1 MKNRIFK
8 TMALST
14 IIAILITTLAL
25 SVYISNSYLTET
37 KTIIKHEAI
46 QLKQLL
52 ENDPNYLDNELI
64 TEARITLIDAN
75 GYVLYDSNTKDLENH
90 LDRPEIKDAIIYG
103 YGESLRKSDTYN
115 KNMYYYA
122 VKLNNGE
129 ILRLSSYS
137 NSFMGIFIPT
147 LTNSLFIMAILIILC
162 LLLANYQ
169 AKEIVKPINNLN
181 LANPQKE
188 DTYEELAPLVDN
200 LNLHNQMRK
209 EFSANVSHEL
219 KTPLTSISGYAEI
232 MANGIAKEED
242 NKLFAQKIYDESQNL
257 INKINDIIKISKL
270 DENRI
275 DLEYQRINYSQL
287 INNCINKLEKFIEDK
302 HIKVNFTSKEIYGFA
317 IVYVMEDIIYNL
329 IQNAIK
335 YNKNDGTVSI
345 YLSETE
351 QDVRIS
357 VKDTGIGIPKED
369 QNRIFERFYRVDKSH
384 SKEIGGTGLGLS
396 IVKHGVIFLGGSI
409 SVDSEEGM
417 GTEMIVTLP
426 RGMKKNEAE
435 MCEKT
440 KKMEK

>member
-162 LLLANYQ
+162 ILLANYQ

-335 YNKNDGTVSI
+335 YNKNNGKVDI
-345 YLSETE
+345 DIK
-351 QDVRIS
+351 QDRKNVIITIA
-357 VKDTGIGIPKED
+357 DTGIGISD
-369 QNRIFERFYRVDKSH
+369 MDIDRIYERFFRSDRSH
-384 SKEIGGTGLGLS
+384 SSNIEGSGLGLA
-396 IVKHGVIFLGGSI
+396 IVKHGVNLHNGTITCDSKLNVGTTFTLSI
-409 SVDSEEGM
+409 PKEHK
-417 GTEMIVTLP
+417 
-426 RGMKKNEAE
+426 R
-435 MCEKT
+435 
-440 KKMEK
+440 

>member
-257 INKINDIIKISKL
+257 INKINDLIKISKL
-270 DENRI
+270 DETRI

-335 YNKNDGTVSI
+335 YNKNNGKVDI
-345 YLSETE
+345 DIK
-351 QDVRIS
+351 QDRKNVIITIA
-357 VKDTGIGIPKED
+357 DTGIGISD
-369 QNRIFERFYRVDKSH
+369 MDIDRIYERFFRSDRSH
-384 SKEIGGTGLGLS
+384 SSNIEGSGLGLS
-396 IVKHGVIFLGGSI
+396 IVKHGINLHNGTITCDSKLNVGTTFTLSI
-409 SVDSEEGM
+409 PKERK
-417 GTEMIVTLP
+417 
-426 RGMKKNEAE
+426 RGCKEIDF
-435 MCEKT
+435 
-440 KKMEK
+440 

>member
-25 SVYISNSYLTET
+25 SVYISNSHLTET

-335 YNKNDGTVSI
+335 YNKNNGKVDI
-345 YLSETE
+345 DIK
-351 QDVRIS
+351 QDRKNVIITIA
-357 VKDTGIGIPKED
+357 DTGIGISD
-369 QNRIFERFYRVDKSH
+369 MDIDRIYERFFRSDRSH
-384 SKEIGGTGLGLS
+384 SSNIEGSGLGLA
-396 IVKHGVIFLGGSI
+396 IVKHGINLHNGTITCDSKLNVGTTFTLSI
-409 SVDSEEGM
+409 PKE
-417 GTEMIVTLP
+417 
-426 RGMKKNEAE
+426 RKR
-435 MCEKT
+435 
-440 KKMEK
+440 

>member
-317 IVYVMEDIIYNL
+317 IVYVME
-329 IQNAIK
+329 
-335 YNKNDGTVSI
+335 
-345 YLSETE
+345 
-351 QDVRIS
+351 
-357 VKDTGIGIPKED
+357 
-369 QNRIFERFYRVDKSH
+369 
-384 SKEIGGTGLGLS
+384 
-396 IVKHGVIFLGGSI
+396 
-409 SVDSEEGM
+409 
-417 GTEMIVTLP
+417 
-426 RGMKKNEAE
+426 
-435 MCEKT
+435 
-440 KKMEK
+440 

>member
-232 MANGIAKEED
+232 MAKGIAKEED

-335 YNKNDGTVSI
+335 YNKNNGKVDI
-345 YLSETE
+345 DIK
-351 QDVRIS
+351 QDRKNVIITIA
-357 VKDTGIGIPKED
+357 DTGIGISD
-369 QNRIFERFYRVDKSH
+369 MDIDRIYERFFRSDRSH
-384 SKEIGGTGLGLS
+384 SSNIEGSGLGLA
-396 IVKHGVIFLGGSI
+396 IVKHGINLHNGTITCDSKLNVGTTFTLSI
-409 SVDSEEGM
+409 PKE
-417 GTEMIVTLP
+417 
-426 RGMKKNEAE
+426 RKR
-435 MCEKT
+435 
-440 KKMEK
+440 

>member
-8 TMALST
+8 TIALST

-335 YNKNDGTVSI
+335 YNKNNGKVDI
-345 YLSETE
+345 DIK
-351 QDVRIS
+351 QDRKNVIITIA
-357 VKDTGIGIPKED
+357 DTGIGISD
-369 QNRIFERFYRVDKSH
+369 MDIDRIYERFFRSDRSH
-384 SKEIGGTGLGLS
+384 SSNIEGSGLGLA
-396 IVKHGVIFLGGSI
+396 IVKHGINLHNGTITCDSKLNVGTTFTLSI
-409 SVDSEEGM
+409 PKE
-417 GTEMIVTLP
+417 
-426 RGMKKNEAE
+426 RKR
-435 MCEKT
+435 
-440 KKMEK
+440 

>member
-219 KTPLTSISGYAEI
+219 KTPLISISGYAEI

-335 YNKNDGTVSI
+335 YNKNNGKVDI
-345 YLSETE
+345 DIK
-351 QDVRIS
+351 QDRKNVIITIA
-357 VKDTGIGIPKED
+357 DTGIGISD
-369 QNRIFERFYRVDKSH
+369 MDIDRIYERFFRSDRSH
-384 SKEIGGTGLGLS
+384 SSNIEGSGLGLA
-396 IVKHGVIFLGGSI
+396 IVKHGINLHNGTITCDSKLNVVTTFTLSI
-409 SVDSEEGM
+409 PKE
-417 GTEMIVTLP
+417 
-426 RGMKKNEAE
+426 RKR
-435 MCEKT
+435 
-440 KKMEK
+440 

>member
-242 NKLFAQKIYDESQNL
+242 NKLFAQKIYDESHNL

-335 YNKNDGTVSI
+335 YNKNNGKVDI
-345 YLSETE
+345 DIK
-351 QDVRIS
+351 QDRKNVIITIA
-357 VKDTGIGIPKED
+357 DTGIGISD
-369 QNRIFERFYRVDKSH
+369 MDIDRIYERFFRSDRSH
-384 SKEIGGTGLGLS
+384 SSNIEGSGLGLA
-396 IVKHGVIFLGGSI
+396 IVKHGINLHNGTITCDSKLNVGTTFTLSI
-409 SVDSEEGM
+409 PKE
-417 GTEMIVTLP
+417 
-426 RGMKKNEAE
+426 RKR
-435 MCEKT
+435 
-440 KKMEK
+440 

>member
-181 LANPQKE
+181 LANPQIY
-188 DTYEELAPLVDN
+188 DTYED
-200 LNLHNQMRK
+200 
-209 EFSANVSHEL
+209 
-219 KTPLTSISGYAEI
+219 
-232 MANGIAKEED
+232 
-242 NKLFAQKIYDESQNL
+242 
-257 INKINDIIKISKL
+257 
-270 DENRI
+270 
-275 DLEYQRINYSQL
+275 
-287 INNCINKLEKFIEDK
+287 
-302 HIKVNFTSKEIYGFA
+302 
-317 IVYVMEDIIYNL
+317 
-329 IQNAIK
+329 
-335 YNKNDGTVSI
+335 
-345 YLSETE
+345 
-351 QDVRIS
+351 
-357 VKDTGIGIPKED
+357 
-369 QNRIFERFYRVDKSH
+369 
-384 SKEIGGTGLGLS
+384 
-396 IVKHGVIFLGGSI
+396 
-409 SVDSEEGM
+409 
-417 GTEMIVTLP
+417 
-426 RGMKKNEAE
+426 
-435 MCEKT
+435 
-440 KKMEK
+440 

>member
-209 EFSANVSHEL
+209 EFSANVSQEL

-335 YNKNDGTVSI
+335 YNKNNGKVDI
-345 YLSETE
+345 DIK
-351 QDVRIS
+351 QDRKNVIITIA
-357 VKDTGIGIPKED
+357 DTGIGISD
-369 QNRIFERFYRVDKSH
+369 MDIDRIYERFFRSDRSH
-384 SKEIGGTGLGLS
+384 SSNIEGSGLGLA
-396 IVKHGVIFLGGSI
+396 IVKHGINLHNGTITCDSKLNVGTTFTLSI
-409 SVDSEEGM
+409 PKE
-417 GTEMIVTLP
+417 
-426 RGMKKNEAE
+426 RKR
-435 MCEKT
+435 
-440 KKMEK
+440 

>member
-335 YNKNDGTVSI
+335 YNKNNGKVDI
-345 YLSETE
+345 DIK
-351 QDVRIS
+351 QDRKNVIITIA
-357 VKDTGIGIPKED
+357 DTGIGISD
-369 QNRIFERFYRVDKSH
+369 MDIDRIYERFFRSDRSH
-384 SKEIGGTGLGLS
+384 SSNIEGSGLGLA
-396 IVKHGVIFLGGSI
+396 IVKHGVNLHNGTITCDSKLNVGTTFTLSI
-409 SVDSEEGM
+409 PKE
-417 GTEMIVTLP
+417 
-426 RGMKKNEAE
+426 RKR
-435 MCEKT
+435 
-440 KKMEK
+440 

>member
-122 VKLNNGE
+122 VKLKNGE

-147 LTNSLFIMAILIILC
+147 LTNSLFIMAILIVLC

-169 AKEIVKPINNLN
+169 AKAIVKPINNLN

-335 YNKNDGTVSI
+335 YNKNNGKVDI
-345 YLSETE
+345 DIK
-351 QDVRIS
+351 QDRKNVIITIA
-357 VKDTGIGIPKED
+357 DTGIGISD
-369 QNRIFERFYRVDKSH
+369 MDIDRIYERFFRSDRSH
-384 SKEIGGTGLGLS
+384 SSNIEGSGLGLA
-396 IVKHGVIFLGGSI
+396 IVKHGINLHNGTITCDSKLNVGTTFTLSI
-409 SVDSEEGM
+409 PKE
-417 GTEMIVTLP
+417 
-426 RGMKKNEAE
+426 RKR
-435 MCEKT
+435 
-440 KKMEK
+440 

>member
-335 YNKNDGTVSI
+335 YNKNNGKVDI
-345 YLSETE
+345 DIK
-351 QDVRIS
+351 QDRKNVIITIA
-357 VKDTGIGIPKED
+357 DTGIGISD
-369 QNRIFERFYRVDKSH
+369 MDIDRIYERFFRSDRSH
-384 SKEIGGTGLGLS
+384 SSNIEGSGLGLA
-396 IVKHGVIFLGGSI
+396 IVKHGINLHNGTITCDSKLNVGTTFTLSI
-409 SVDSEEGM
+409 PKERK
-417 GTEMIVTLP
+417 
-426 RGMKKNEAE
+426 RGCKEIDF
-435 MCEKT
+435 
-440 KKMEK
+440 

>member
-287 INNCINKLEKFIEDK
+287 INNCINKLEKFI
-302 HIKVNFTSKEIYGFA
+302 
-317 IVYVMEDIIYNL
+317 
-329 IQNAIK
+329 
-335 YNKNDGTVSI
+335 
-345 YLSETE
+345 
-351 QDVRIS
+351 
-357 VKDTGIGIPKED
+357 
-369 QNRIFERFYRVDKSH
+369 
-384 SKEIGGTGLGLS
+384 
-396 IVKHGVIFLGGSI
+396 
-409 SVDSEEGM
+409 
-417 GTEMIVTLP
+417 
-426 RGMKKNEAE
+426 
-435 MCEKT
+435 
-440 KKMEK
+440 

>member
-1 MKNRIFK
+1 
-8 TMALST
+8 
-14 IIAILITTLAL
+14 
-25 SVYISNSYLTET
+25 
-37 KTIIKHEAI
+37 
-46 QLKQLL
+46 
-52 ENDPNYLDNELI
+52 
-64 TEARITLIDAN
+64 
-75 GYVLYDSNTKDLENH
+75 
-90 LDRPEIKDAIIYG
+90 
-103 YGESLRKSDTYN
+103 
-115 KNMYYYA
+115 MYYYA

-162 LLLANYQ
+162 LLLAKYQ

-335 YNKNDGTVSI
+335 YNKNNGKVDI
-345 YLSETE
+345 DIK
-351 QDVRIS
+351 QDRKNVIITIA
-357 VKDTGIGIPKED
+357 DTGIGISD
-369 QNRIFERFYRVDKSH
+369 MDIDRIYERFFRSDRSH
-384 SKEIGGTGLGLS
+384 SSNIEGSGLGLA
-396 IVKHGVIFLGGSI
+396 IVKHGINLHNGTITCDSKLNVGTTFTLSI
-409 SVDSEEGM
+409 PKE
-417 GTEMIVTLP
+417 
-426 RGMKKNEAE
+426 RKR
-435 MCEKT
+435 
-440 KKMEK
+440 

>member
-219 KTPLTSISGYAEI
+219 KTPLTSISGFAEI

-335 YNKNDGTVSI
+335 YNKNNGKVDI
-345 YLSETE
+345 DIK
-351 QDVRIS
+351 QDRKNVIITIA
-357 VKDTGIGIPKED
+357 DTGIGISD
-369 QNRIFERFYRVDKSH
+369 MDIDRIYERFFRSDRSH
-384 SKEIGGTGLGLS
+384 SSNIEGSGLGLA
-396 IVKHGVIFLGGSI
+396 IVKHGINLHNGTITCDSKLNVGTTFTLSI
-409 SVDSEEGM
+409 PKE
-417 GTEMIVTLP
+417 
-426 RGMKKNEAE
+426 RKR
-435 MCEKT
+435 
-440 KKMEK
+440 

>member
-137 NSFMGIFIPT
+137 NSFMGSFIPT

-335 YNKNDGTVSI
+335 YNKNNGKVDI
-345 YLSETE
+345 DIK
-351 QDVRIS
+351 QDRKNVIITIA
-357 VKDTGIGIPKED
+357 DTGIGISD
-369 QNRIFERFYRVDKSH
+369 MDIDRIYERFFRSDRSH
-384 SKEIGGTGLGLS
+384 SSNIEGSGLGLA
-396 IVKHGVIFLGGSI
+396 IVKHGINLHNGTITCDSKLNVGTTFTLSI
-409 SVDSEEGM
+409 PKE
-417 GTEMIVTLP
+417 
-426 RGMKKNEAE
+426 RKR
-435 MCEKT
+435 
-440 KKMEK
+440 

>member
-335 YNKNDGTVSI
+335 YNKTNGKVDI
-345 YLSETE
+345 DIK
-351 QDVRIS
+351 QDRKNVIITIA
-357 VKDTGIGIPKED
+357 DTGIGISD
-369 QNRIFERFYRVDKSH
+369 MDIDRIYERFFRSDRSH
-384 SKEIGGTGLGLS
+384 SSNIEGSGLGLA
-396 IVKHGVIFLGGSI
+396 IVKHGINLHNGTITCDSKLNVGTTFTLSI
-409 SVDSEEGM
+409 PKE
-417 GTEMIVTLP
+417 
-426 RGMKKNEAE
+426 RKR
-435 MCEKT
+435 
-440 KKMEK
+440 

>member
-122 VKLNNGE
+122 VKLKNGE

-169 AKEIVKPINNLN
+169 AKEIVTPINNLN

-335 YNKNDGTVSI
+335 YNKNNGKVDI
-345 YLSETE
+345 DIK
-351 QDVRIS
+351 QDRKNVIITIA
-357 VKDTGIGIPKED
+357 DTGIGISD
-369 QNRIFERFYRVDKSH
+369 MDIDRIYERFFRSDRSH
-384 SKEIGGTGLGLS
+384 SSNIEGSGLGLA
-396 IVKHGVIFLGGSI
+396 IVKHGINLHNGTITCDSKLNVGTTFTLSI
-409 SVDSEEGM
+409 PKE
-417 GTEMIVTLP
+417 
-426 RGMKKNEAE
+426 RKR
-435 MCEKT
+435 
-440 KKMEK
+440 

>member
-200 LNLHNQMRK
+200 LNLHNQMLK

-335 YNKNDGTVSI
+335 YNKNNGKVDI
-345 YLSETE
+345 DIK
-351 QDVRIS
+351 QDRKNVIITIA
-357 VKDTGIGIPKED
+357 DTGIGISD
-369 QNRIFERFYRVDKSH
+369 MDIDRIYERFFRSDRSH
-384 SKEIGGTGLGLS
+384 SSNIEGSGLGLA
-396 IVKHGVIFLGGSI
+396 IVKHGINLHNGTITCDSKLNVGTTFTLSI
-409 SVDSEEGM
+409 PKE
-417 GTEMIVTLP
+417 
-426 RGMKKNEAE
+426 RKR
-435 MCEKT
+435 
-440 KKMEK
+440 

>member
-37 KTIIKHEAI
+37 KNIIKHEAI

-122 VKLNNGE
+122 VKLKNGE

-317 IVYVMEDIIYNL
+317 IVYVMEDVIYNL

-335 YNKNDGTVSI
+335 YNKNNGKVDI
-345 YLSETE
+345 DIK
-351 QDVRIS
+351 QDRKNVIITIA
-357 VKDTGIGIPKED
+357 DTGIGISD
-369 QNRIFERFYRVDKSH
+369 MDIDRIYERFFRSDRSH
-384 SKEIGGTGLGLS
+384 SSNIEGSGLGLA
-396 IVKHGVIFLGGSI
+396 IVKHGINLHNGTITCDSKLNVGTTFTLSI
-409 SVDSEEGM
+409 PKE
-417 GTEMIVTLP
+417 
-426 RGMKKNEAE
+426 RKR
-435 MCEKT
+435 
-440 KKMEK
+440 

>member
-1 MKNRIFK
+1 
-8 TMALST
+8 MALST

-232 MANGIAKEED
+232 MANGIAKDTGIGEIALKEED

-257 INKINDIIKISKL
+257 INNINDIIKISKL

-335 YNKNDGTVSI
+335 YNKNNGKVDI
-345 YLSETE
+345 DIK
-351 QDVRIS
+351 QDRKNVIITIA
-357 VKDTGIGIPKED
+357 DTGIGISD
-369 QNRIFERFYRVDKSH
+369 MDIDRIYERFFRSDRSH
-384 SKEIGGTGLGLS
+384 SSNIEGSGLGLA
-396 IVKHGVIFLGGSI
+396 IVKHGINLHNGTITCDSKLNVGTTFTLSI
-409 SVDSEEGM
+409 PKERK
-417 GTEMIVTLP
+417 
-426 RGMKKNEAE
+426 RGCKEIDF
-435 MCEKT
+435 
-440 KKMEK
+440 

>member
-103 YGESLRKSDTYN
+103 YGESLIKSDTYN

-335 YNKNDGTVSI
+335 YNKNNGKVDI
-345 YLSETE
+345 DIK
-351 QDVRIS
+351 QDRKNVIITIA
-357 VKDTGIGIPKED
+357 DTGIGISD
-369 QNRIFERFYRVDKSH
+369 MDIDRIYERFFRSDRSH
-384 SKEIGGTGLGLS
+384 SSNIEGSGLGLA
-396 IVKHGVIFLGGSI
+396 IVKHGINLHNGTITCDSKLNVGKTFTLSI
-409 SVDSEEGM
+409 PKE
-417 GTEMIVTLP
+417 
-426 RGMKKNEAE
+426 RKR
-435 MCEKT
+435 
-440 KKMEK
+440 

>member
-335 YNKNDGTVSI
+335 YNKNNGKVDI
-345 YLSETE
+345 DIK
-351 QDVRIS
+351 QDRKNVIITIA
-357 VKDTGIGIPKED
+357 DTGIGISD
-369 QNRIFERFYRVDKSH
+369 MDIDRIYERFFRSDRSH
-384 SKEIGGTGLGLS
+384 SSNIEVSGLGLA
-396 IVKHGVIFLGGSI
+396 IVKHGINLHNGTITCDSKLNVGTTFTLSI
-409 SVDSEEGM
+409 PKE
-417 GTEMIVTLP
+417 
-426 RGMKKNEAE
+426 RKR
-435 MCEKT
+435 
-440 KKMEK
+440 

>member
-317 IVYVMEDIIYNL
+317 IVYVMEDVIYNL

-335 YNKNDGTVSI
+335 YNKNNGKVDI
-345 YLSETE
+345 DIK
-351 QDVRIS
+351 QDRKNVIITIA
-357 VKDTGIGIPKED
+357 DAGIGISD
-369 QNRIFERFYRVDKSH
+369 MDIDRIYERFFRSDRSH
-384 SKEIGGTGLGLS
+384 SSNIEGSGLGLA
-396 IVKHGVIFLGGSI
+396 IVKHGINLHNGTITCDSKLNVGTTFTLSI
-409 SVDSEEGM
+409 PKE
-417 GTEMIVTLP
+417 
-426 RGMKKNEAE
+426 RKR
-435 MCEKT
+435 
-440 KKMEK
+440 

>member
-169 AKEIVKPINNLN
+169 AKEIEKPINNLN

-335 YNKNDGTVSI
+335 YNKNNGKVDI
-345 YLSETE
+345 DIK
-351 QDVRIS
+351 QDRKNVIITIA
-357 VKDTGIGIPKED
+357 DTGIGISD
-369 QNRIFERFYRVDKSH
+369 MDIDRIYERFFRSDRSH
-384 SKEIGGTGLGLS
+384 SSNIEGSGLGLA
-396 IVKHGVIFLGGSI
+396 IVKHGINLHNGTITCDSKLNVGTTFTLSI
-409 SVDSEEGM
+409 PKE
-417 GTEMIVTLP
+417 
-426 RGMKKNEAE
+426 RKR
-435 MCEKT
+435 
-440 KKMEK
+440 

>member
-14 IIAILITTLAL
+14 IIAILITTLTI
-25 SVYISNSYLTET
+25 SVYISNRYLNET
-37 KTIIKHEAI
+37 KTIIKQEAI

-52 ENDPNYLDNELI
+52 ATNPNYLDNELI
-64 TEARITLIDAN
+64 TEARITLIDPF
-75 GYVLYDSNTKDLENH
+75 GKVIYDSNTKELENH
-90 LDRPEIKDAIIYG
+90 LDRPEIIDAVYNG
-103 YGESLRKSDTYN
+103 YGEALRKSDTYN

-122 VKLNNGE
+122 IRLDDGN

-137 NSFMGIFIPT
+137 NSLLGILIPT
-147 LTNSLFIMAILIILC
+147 LINSLFIMAILVIIC

-169 AKEIVKPINNLN
+169 AKQIVKPINNLN
-181 LANPQKE
+181 LANPKKE

-275 DLEYQRINYSQL
+275 DLDYQRINYSQL
-287 INNCINKLEKFIEDK
+287 INNCINKLEKFIDDK
-302 HIKVNFTSKEIYGFA
+302 QITINFTSKEIYGKA
-317 IVYVMEDIIYNL
+317 IIYVMEDIIYNL

-335 YNKNDGTVSI
+335 YNKDHGTVNI
-345 YLSETE
+345 EIR
-351 QDVRIS
+351 QDRKNVIITIA
-357 VKDTGIGIPKED
+357 DTGMGINPD
-369 QNRIFERFYRVDKSH
+369 DIDRIYERFFRSDRSH
-384 SKEIGGTGLGLS
+384 SSNIEGSGLGLA
-396 IVKHGVIFLGGSI
+396 IVKHGVSLHNGTI
-409 SVDSEEGM
+409 SCQSELNV
-417 GTEMIVTLP
+417 GTTFTLTLP
-426 RGMKKNEAE
+426 KDHKR
-435 MCEKT
+435 
-440 KKMEK
+440 

>member
-75 GYVLYDSNTKDLENH
+75 GYVLYDSHTKDLENH

-335 YNKNDGTVSI
+335 YNKNNGKVDI
-345 YLSETE
+345 DIK
-351 QDVRIS
+351 QDRKNVIITIA
-357 VKDTGIGIPKED
+357 DTGIGISD
-369 QNRIFERFYRVDKSH
+369 MDIDRIYERFFRSDRSH
-384 SKEIGGTGLGLS
+384 SSNIEGSGLGLA
-396 IVKHGVIFLGGSI
+396 IVKHGINLHNGTITCDSKLNVGTTFTLSI
-409 SVDSEEGM
+409 PKE
-417 GTEMIVTLP
+417 
-426 RGMKKNEAE
+426 RKR
-435 MCEKT
+435 
-440 KKMEK
+440 

>member
-14 IIAILITTLAL
+14 IIAILITTLTI
-25 SVYISNSYLTET
+25 SVYISNRYLNET
-37 KTIIKHEAI
+37 KTIIKQEAI

-52 ENDPNYLDNELI
+52 ATNPNYLDNELI
-64 TEARITLIDAN
+64 TEARITLIDPF
-75 GYVLYDSNTKDLENH
+75 GKVIYDSNTKELENH
-90 LDRPEIKDAIIYG
+90 LDRPEIIDAVYNG
-103 YGESLRKSDTYN
+103 YGEALRKSDTYN

-122 VKLNNGE
+122 IRLDDGN

-137 NSFMGIFIPT
+137 NSLLGILIPT
-147 LTNSLFIMAILIILC
+147 LINSLFIMAILVVIC

-169 AKEIVKPINNLN
+169 AKQIVKPINNLN
-181 LANPQKE
+181 LANPKKE

-275 DLEYQRINYSQL
+275 DLDYQRINYSQL
-287 INNCINKLEKFIEDK
+287 INNCINKLEKFIDDK
-302 HIKVNFTSKEIYGFA
+302 HITINFTSKEIYGKA
-317 IVYVMEDIIYNL
+317 IIYVMEDILYNL

-335 YNKNDGTVSI
+335 YNKDHGTVNI
-345 YLSETE
+345 EII
-351 QDVRIS
+351 QDRKNVIITIA
-357 VKDTGIGIPKED
+357 DTGIGINPND
-369 QNRIFERFYRVDKSH
+369 IDRIYERFFRSDRSH
-384 SKEIGGTGLGLS
+384 SSNIEGSGLGLA
-396 IVKHGVIFLGGSI
+396 IVKHGVSLHNGTI
-409 SVDSEEGM
+409 SCQSELNV
-417 GTEMIVTLP
+417 GTTFTLTLP
-426 RGMKKNEAE
+426 KDHKR
-435 MCEKT
+435 
-440 KKMEK
+440 

>member
-122 VKLNNGE
+122 VKLKNGE

-335 YNKNDGTVSI
+335 YNKNNGKVDI
-345 YLSETE
+345 DIK
-351 QDVRIS
+351 QDRKNVIITIA
-357 VKDTGIGIPKED
+357 DTGIGISD
-369 QNRIFERFYRVDKSH
+369 MDIDRIYERFFRSDRSH
-384 SKEIGGTGLGLS
+384 SSNIEGSGLGLA
-396 IVKHGVIFLGGSI
+396 IVKHGINLHNGTITCDSKLNVGTTFTLSI
-409 SVDSEEGM
+409 PKE
-417 GTEMIVTLP
+417 
-426 RGMKKNEAE
+426 RKR
-435 MCEKT
+435 
-440 KKMEK
+440 

>member
-8 TMALST
+8 TLALST

-122 VKLNNGE
+122 VKLKNGE

-302 HIKVNFTSKEIYGFA
+302 HIKGNFTSKEIYGFA

-335 YNKNDGTVSI
+335 YNKNNGKVDI
-345 YLSETE
+345 DIK
-351 QDVRIS
+351 QDRKNVIITIA
-357 VKDTGIGIPKED
+357 DTGIGISD
-369 QNRIFERFYRVDKSH
+369 MDIDRIYERFFRSDRSH
-384 SKEIGGTGLGLS
+384 SSNIEGSGLGLA
-396 IVKHGVIFLGGSI
+396 IVKHGINLHNGTITCDSKLNVGTTFTLSI
-409 SVDSEEGM
+409 PKE
-417 GTEMIVTLP
+417 
-426 RGMKKNEAE
+426 RKR
-435 MCEKT
+435 
-440 KKMEK
+440 

>member
-64 TEARITLIDAN
+64 TEARITLIDAT

-335 YNKNDGTVSI
+335 YNKNNGKVDI
-345 YLSETE
+345 DIK
-351 QDVRIS
+351 QDRKNVIITIA
-357 VKDTGIGIPKED
+357 DTGIGISD
-369 QNRIFERFYRVDKSH
+369 MDIDRIYERFFRSDRSH
-384 SKEIGGTGLGLS
+384 SSNIEGSGLGLA
-396 IVKHGVIFLGGSI
+396 IVKHGINLHNGTITCDSKLNVGTTFTLSI
-409 SVDSEEGM
+409 PKE
-417 GTEMIVTLP
+417 
-426 RGMKKNEAE
+426 RKR
-435 MCEKT
+435 
-440 KKMEK
+440 

>member
-302 HIKVNFTSKEIYGFA
+302 HIKVKFTSKEIYGFA

-335 YNKNDGTVSI
+335 YNKNNGKVDI
-345 YLSETE
+345 DIK
-351 QDVRIS
+351 QDRKNVIITIA
-357 VKDTGIGIPKED
+357 DTGIGISD
-369 QNRIFERFYRVDKSH
+369 MDIDRIYERFFRSDRSH
-384 SKEIGGTGLGLS
+384 SSNIEGSGLGLA
-396 IVKHGVIFLGGSI
+396 IVKHGINLHNGTITCDSKLNVGTTFTLSI
-409 SVDSEEGM
+409 PKE
-417 GTEMIVTLP
+417 
-426 RGMKKNEAE
+426 RKR
-435 MCEKT
+435 
-440 KKMEK
+440 

>member
-14 IIAILITTLAL
+14 KIAILITTLAL

-242 NKLFAQKIYDESQNL
+242 NKLFAQKIYDEYQNL

-335 YNKNDGTVSI
+335 YNKNNGKVDI
-345 YLSETE
+345 DIK
-351 QDVRIS
+351 QDRKNVIITIA
-357 VKDTGIGIPKED
+357 DTGIGISD
-369 QNRIFERFYRVDKSH
+369 MDIDRIYERFFRSDRSH
-384 SKEIGGTGLGLS
+384 SSNIEGSGLGLA
-396 IVKHGVIFLGGSI
+396 IVKHGINLHNGTITCDSKLNVGTTFTLSI
-409 SVDSEEGM
+409 PKE
-417 GTEMIVTLP
+417 
-426 RGMKKNEAE
+426 RKR
-435 MCEKT
+435 
-440 KKMEK
+440 

>member
-257 INKINDIIKISKL
+257 INNINDIIKISKL

-335 YNKNDGTVSI
+335 YNKNNGKVDI
-345 YLSETE
+345 DIK
-351 QDVRIS
+351 QDRKNVIITIA
-357 VKDTGIGIPKED
+357 DTGIGISD
-369 QNRIFERFYRVDKSH
+369 MDIDRIYERFFRSDRSH
-384 SKEIGGTGLGLS
+384 SSNIEGSGLGLA
-396 IVKHGVIFLGGSI
+396 IVKHGINLHNGTITCDSKLNVGTTFTLSI
-409 SVDSEEGM
+409 PKE
-417 GTEMIVTLP
+417 
-426 RGMKKNEAE
+426 RKR
-435 MCEKT
+435 
-440 KKMEK
+440 

>member
-64 TEARITLIDAN
+64 TEARITLIYAN

-317 IVYVMEDIIYNL
+317 IVYVMEDIIYKL

-335 YNKNDGTVSI
+335 YNKNNGKVDI
-345 YLSETE
+345 DIK
-351 QDVRIS
+351 QDRKNVIITIA
-357 VKDTGIGIPKED
+357 DTGIGISD
-369 QNRIFERFYRVDKSH
+369 MDIDRIYERFFRSDRSH
-384 SKEIGGTGLGLS
+384 SSNIEGSGLGLA
-396 IVKHGVIFLGGSI
+396 IVKHGINLHNGTITCDSKLNVGTTFTLSI
-409 SVDSEEGM
+409 PKE
-417 GTEMIVTLP
+417 
-426 RGMKKNEAE
+426 RKR
-435 MCEKT
+435 
-440 KKMEK
+440 

>member
-335 YNKNDGTVSI
+335 YNKNNGKVDI
-345 YLSETE
+345 DIK
-351 QDVRIS
+351 QDRKNVIITIA
-357 VKDTGIGIPKED
+357 DTGIGISD
-369 QNRIFERFYRVDKSH
+369 MDIDRIYERFFRSDRSH
-384 SKEIGGTGLGLS
+384 SSNIEGSGLGLA
-396 IVKHGVIFLGGSI
+396 IVKHGINLHNGTITCDSKLNVGTTFTLSI
-409 SVDSEEGM
+409 PKE
-417 GTEMIVTLP
+417 
-426 RGMKKNEAE
+426 RKR
-435 MCEKT
+435 
-440 KKMEK
+440 